1 MAGYRINRTGE
12 DVKRELTDIMRQ
24 LKDPRI
30 NSLLTVIKTELS
42 NDMSHCKVYISSM
55 EGLDKAKEACKGL
68 NSAAGYIRREMNNR
82 IKMRRTP
89 EFHFIPDNSTEY
101 SAGIARILNDLER
114 NGGMGSDDGENEE
127 EKWEDQ

>member
-30 NSLLTVIKTELS
+30 NSLITVIKTELS

-55 EGLDKAKEACKGL
+55 EGIDKAKEACKGL
-68 NSAAGYIRREMNNR
+68 NSAAGYIRREMNGR

-89 EFHFIPDNSTEY
+89 EFHFVADNSTEY
-101 SAGIARILNDLER
+101 SAGIARILNDLEK
-114 NGGMGSDDGENEE
+114 NGGMGKSDDENEE
-127 EKWEDQ
+127 DVCENQ

>member
-30 NSLLTVIKTELS
+30 NSLITVIKTELS

-55 EGLDKAKEACKGL
+55 EGIDKAKEACKGL
-68 NSAAGYIRREMNNR
+68 NSAAGYIRREMNGR

-89 EFHFIPDNSTEY
+89 EFHFVADNSTEY
-101 SAGIARILNDLER
+101 SAGIARILNDLEK
-114 NGGMGSDDGENEE
+114 NGGMGKSEDENEE
-127 EKWEDQ
+127 DVCENQ

>member
-55 EGLDKAKEACKGL
+55 EGMGKAIEACKGL
-68 NSAAGYIRREMNNR
+68 NSAAGYIRREMNGR

-89 EFHFIPDNSTEY
+89 EFHFVADDSTEY

-114 NGGMGSDDGENEE
+114 NGGMGKRDEDEE
-127 EKWEDQ
+127 EAWDEE

>member
-30 NSLLTVIKTELS
+30 NSLITVIKTELS

-55 EGLDKAKEACKGL
+55 EGIDKAKEACKGL
-68 NSAAGYIRREMNNR
+68 NSAAGYIRREMNGR

-89 EFHFIPDNSTEY
+89 EFHFVADNSTEY
-101 SAGIARILNDLER
+101 SAGIARILNDLEK
-114 NGGMGSDDGENEE
+114 NGGMGNSEDENEE
-127 EKWEDQ
+127 DVCENQ